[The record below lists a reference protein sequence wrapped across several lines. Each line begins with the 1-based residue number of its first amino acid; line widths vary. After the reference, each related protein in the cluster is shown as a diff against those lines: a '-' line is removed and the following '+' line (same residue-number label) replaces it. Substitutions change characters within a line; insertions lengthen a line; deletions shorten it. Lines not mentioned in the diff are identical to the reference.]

1 MSASRRKRRLY
12 FILPDV
18 PTARLVVDELLLAR
32 VEERHMHVL
41 AREDT
46 DLAGLPQAGLFQR
59 SDIVHGAELG
69 LVVGGAT
76 GIIAGIAALLL
87 RPESW
92 VAEGGLILAMALI
105 GALVGTW
112 LAGMVGTSVPN
123 TRLRAFRKDLE
134 AGRVL
139 LMVDIPEDRMDEIR
153 EMVRKHHPEAGDRG
167 VEPRTPAFP

>member
-18 PTARLVVDELLLAR
+18 PTTRRVVDELLLAR

-41 AREDT
+41 AKEDT
-46 DLAGLPQAGLFQR
+46 DLSGLPQATLFQR
-59 SDIVHGAELG
+59 SDLVHGAELG

-76 GIIAGIAALLL
+76 GIIAGGAALLL
-87 RPESW
+87 QPAGW
-92 VAEGGLILAMALI
+92 VAEGGFILGVALL
-105 GALVGTW
+105 GALVGAW
-112 LAGMVGTSVPN
+112 AAGMIGTSVPN

-139 LMVDIPEDRMDEIR
+139 LMVDVPEDRKEAIR
-153 EMVRKHHPEAGDRG
+153 ELVHKHHPEAGDGG